1 MEFHYTQERNV
12 QILLGLLKAYGIN
25 KVVASPGSTD
35 ITFIASVQY
44 DNFFKVYSCVD
55 ERSAAYMACGLAD
68 EKGEPVVIVCTGA
81 TASRN
86 YVPGLT
92 EAYYRKLP
100 VIAVTTSEPVER
112 IGHLLPQ
119 LMDRTNIQNDIAI
132 FSCNLQNISSPLD
145 EWSVNIN
152 ANKAISALFR
162 NGGGPVHINLETC
175 HNMKFDVMELP
186 STKVIRRYTIGGGKL
201 PSLPKGRIAVFIGA
215 HHKMST
221 YEIEA
226 IDKFCKT
233 NNAIVIGDKTSRY
246 TGEFR
251 LSSTLIG
258 AQINGAKPI
267 CGVDLLVHIGE
278 VCGDYP
284 VTWHLAPKSVWR
296 VSPDGEMRD
305 TFSKLT
311 AVFEMEE
318 KDFFDY
324 YSKEKDEKDCSYYR
338 ECRNLYDTL
347 YNKIPDLPFSNLWI
361 AQHLAPRFPKGST
374 LHLGILSSLRAY
386 NFFDID
392 KSVDSISNTG
402 GFGID
407 GCMSTLIGASLANP
421 DKLYYGVFGD
431 LAFFYDLNSIGNR
444 HVGHNVRIMLVNN
457 GRGGEFRNY
466 NHGAYQFG
474 EATDEFISAGGHN
487 GNQSHC
493 LMKHVTEDLGFKY
506 ITASDK
512 DSFYKVYEQFIT
524 SEIGEQPIFFEV
536 FTDVHDESNALKL
549 ISSLGEPSAA
559 DLIRP
564 MKSKAKQII
573 KDVIPPIVTKQI
585 KKLRS

>member
-12 QILLGLLKAYGIN
+12 QILISLLKAYGIN

-35 ITFIASVQY
+35 ITFVASVQY
-44 DNFFKVYSCVD
+44 DSFFKVYSCVD

-68 EKGEPVVIVCTGA
+68 ETGEPVVIVCTGA

-100 VIAVTTSEPVER
+100 IIAVTTSQPIER
-112 IGHLLPQ
+112 IGHLSPQ
-119 LMDRTNIQNDIAI
+119 LMDRTIIQNDVAV
-132 FSCNLQNISSPLD
+132 FSCNLQNIVSGLD

-152 ANKAISALFR
+152 ANKALSELKR
-162 NGGGPVHINLETC
+162 HGGGPVHINLETS
-175 HNMKFDVMELP
+175 HNMNFDVKQLP
-186 STKVIRRYTIGGGKL
+186 ETKVIRLYGTRGEKY
-201 PSLPKGRIAVFIGA
+201 PSLPDGRIAVFIGA
-215 HHKMST
+215 HHKMSA
-221 YEIEA
+221 EVIEA
-226 IDKFCKT
+226 IDRFCKT

-251 LSSTLIG
+251 LSATLIG
-258 AQINGAKPI
+258 AQANGKKPI
-267 CGVDLLVHIGE
+267 CGVDLLIHIGE

-318 KDFFDY
+318 QDFFNF
-324 YSKEKDEKDCSYYR
+324 YSKNKEEQDCSYYK
-338 ECRNLYDTL
+338 ECKDLYNTL
-347 YNKIPDLPFSNLWI
+347 YKRIPELPFSNLWI
-361 AQHLAPRFPKGST
+361 AQHLAPLFPKGSV

-392 KSVDSISNTG
+392 RSVDSISNTG

-431 LAFFYDLNSIGNR
+431 LGFFYDVNSIGNR
-444 HVGHNVRIMLVNN
+444 NVGRNVRIMLVNN

-466 NHGAYQFG
+466 NHGAFQFG
-474 EATDEFISAGGHN
+474 EAADEYIAAGGHN
-487 GNQSHC
+487 GSQSHS
-493 LMKHVTEDLGFKY
+493 LMRHVAQDLGFKY
-506 ITASDK
+506 ITAIDK
-512 DSFYKVYEQFIT
+512 KSFNEEYEQFIAP
-524 SEIGEQPIFFEV
+524 EIGEQPIFFEV
-536 FTDVHDESNALKL
+536 FTDVHDESDALKM
-549 ISSLGEPSAA
+549 ISSLEDPSTA

-564 MKSKAKQII
+564 MKNKVKQIA

-585 KKLRS
+585 KKMRK